1 MSEFDSGNPG
11 GAAGDLAGIDGLQR
25 MERLAETLRDRPAG
39 DWFRADLEEARAL
52 AENDPRYV
60 ELAEGLAADTLGAR
74 LDAINAFFEGIPAM
88 ELAGMT
94 LPPNLSQLR
103 FIYLSSRS

>member
-1 MSEFDSGNPG
+1 MSEFDDGLP
-11 GAAGDLAGIDGLQR
+11 DLERLDGLQK

-52 AENDPRYV
+52 ATHDRRFES
-60 ELAEGLAADTLGAR
+60 LARGLESETLGGR
-74 LDAINAFFEGIPAM
+74 LDAINAFFEQIPAV
-88 ELAGMT
+88 ELAALT

>member
-1 MSEFDSGNPG
+1 MSEFDPGNPG
-11 GAAGDLAGIDGLQR
+11 GPGGDLARVDGLQK

-52 AENDPRYV
+52 AANDPRYI
-60 ELAEGLAADTLGAR
+60 ELAEGLAAETLGAR
-74 LDAINAFFEGIPAM
+74 LDAINAFFEGISPA

>member
-1 MSEFDSGNPG
+1 MSEFDPGNPG
-11 GAAGDLAGIDGLQR
+11 GPGDDPARIDGLQK
-25 MERLAETLRDRPAG
+25 MEGLAETLRDRPAG

-52 AENDPRYV
+52 AESDPRYA
-60 ELAEGLAADTLGAR
+60 ELAAGLAAETLGAR
-74 LDAINAFFEGIPAM
+74 LDAINAFFEGIPAV